1 MVQELCYLPFTMSTT
16 HFDPGFHNHQTV
28 VSARPQSMPI
38 HILTPLQL
46 TLILVVAL

>member
-16 HFDPGFHNHQTV
+16 HFDPGFTTTKQ

-38 HILTPLQL
+38 NILTPLQL